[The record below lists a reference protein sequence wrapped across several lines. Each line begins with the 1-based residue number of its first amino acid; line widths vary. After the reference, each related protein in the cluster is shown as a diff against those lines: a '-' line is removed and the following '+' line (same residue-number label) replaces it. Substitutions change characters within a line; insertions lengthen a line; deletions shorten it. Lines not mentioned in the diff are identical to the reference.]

1 MIAARAAPLREAPE
15 IAAKQVGRLREGE
28 RVHVAGKVKS
38 GDWYAVERK
47 DEAIAYVA
55 TVALEDA
62 AVYQARKDK
71 EREQEKA
78 RQEAAQAAE
87 KAREQQPVATAMVVK
102 PAMPAAPQ
110 PSSKNPYDG
119 RWSGLLSCSA
129 STVNKY
135 PPFESTARI
144 FTVTDN
150 RLSADIEVPG
160 YGTPGHEVYEGR
172 VNTDGSFV
180 LRGAGENARIG
191 KYTMQFTG
199 RIQNGVLEGSGK
211 MGYRECTLRYQR
223 K

>member
-1 MIAARAAPLREAPE
+1 M
-15 IAAKQVGRLREGE
+15 
-28 RVHVAGKVKS
+28 
-38 GDWYAVERK
+38 
-47 DEAIAYVA
+47 
-55 TVALEDA
+55 
-62 AVYQARKDK
+62 
-71 EREQEKA
+71 
-78 RQEAAQAAE
+78 
-87 KAREQQPVATAMVVK
+87 
-102 PAMPAAPQ
+102 
-110 PSSKNPYDG
+110 
-119 RWSGLLSCSA
+119 
-129 STVNKY
+129 
-135 PPFESTARI
+135 
-144 FTVTDN
+144 TDN